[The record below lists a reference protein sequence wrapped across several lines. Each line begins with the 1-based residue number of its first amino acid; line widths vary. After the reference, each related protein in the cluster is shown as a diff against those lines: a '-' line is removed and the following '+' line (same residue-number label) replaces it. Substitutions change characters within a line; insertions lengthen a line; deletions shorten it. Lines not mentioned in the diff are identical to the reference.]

1 MFKVETSTLEE
12 HFAADPGREADLRA
26 VDRRAGTAGQRP
38 AGAVGDDTIRTII
51 RTGERGAL

>member
-12 HFAADPGREADLRA
+12 HFAADPRREADLRP
-26 VDRRAGTAGQRP
+26 VDRRVGTAGQRP
-38 AGAVGDDTIRTII
+38 AGALGDETIRSIV